1 MQWLPAT
8 DYLSQVD
15 GWIIIIMAYPNAPLI
30 SEPDGT
36 PADQPNRV
44 YYPSGINIS
53 ILSTIAGREHHHK
66 NLHLLRDGQPWNST
80 QIILTPTNNL
90 HRIYSGESE
99 HQKTWWRG
107 GHSTRVF
114 QRQIAGAHQCR
125 SLKGTNRDLRSRFAY
140 SLKTGRR
147 IYYYLLLFFIYPIMA
162 FNFCCQWCP

>member
-15 GWIIIIMAYPNAPLI
+15 SWIIIIMANPNAPLI

-66 NLHLLRDGQPWNST
+66 NLHLLKDGQPWNS
-80 QIILTPTNNL
+80 ILIVSTPT
-90 HRIYSGESE
+90 HI
-99 HQKTWWRG
+99 T
-107 GHSTRVF
+107 V
-114 QRQIAGAHQCR
+114 QCKWSISHEKR
-125 SLKGTNRDLRSRFAY
+125 KNDHF
-140 SLKTGRR
+140 
-147 IYYYLLLFFIYPIMA
+147 
-162 FNFCCQWCP
+162 

>member
-15 GWIIIIMAYPNAPLI
+15 GWIIIIMANPNAPLI

-66 NLHLLRDGQPWNST
+66 NLHLLKGGQLWNST
-80 QIILTPTNNL
+80 LIVSTPTHITVQCMWSIPHEKRKNDHFWNKLLWDFKWIAKINKDWSFKNHQDISADPPFDTEGWYTQSKRLLKDSYSSNN
-90 HRIYSGESE
+90 
-99 HQKTWWRG
+99 
-107 GHSTRVF
+107 
-114 QRQIAGAHQCR
+114 
-125 SLKGTNRDLRSRFAY
+125 
-140 SLKTGRR
+140 
-147 IYYYLLLFFIYPIMA
+147 
-162 FNFCCQWCP
+162 